1 MKTFKDIREEK
12 FKLVDMDDATAANAQ
27 KLAKKAGLKAVVKK
41 TKTGKDVTVVGPNKK
56 VAKFIMS
63 LPEQVE
69 VDEAL
74 VASDSN
80 ILQAIFNKLEPYFYA
95 GLQKGDEKV
104 IAQLNQVAKLVNT
117 GVTKSGQSR
126 NKTFMYKLKRK

>member
-1 MKTFKDIREEK
+1 MKTFKDIREES

-41 TKTGKDVTVVGPNKK
+41 TKTGSDVMVVGPNKK

-80 ILQAIFNKLEPYFYA
+80 ILRAILNKIDDDVSSLLLKKIAKFAGYAITKKKQAKH
-95 GLQKGDEKV
+95 
-104 IAQLNQVAKLVNT
+104 
-117 GVTKSGQSR
+117 
-126 NKTFMYKLKRK
+126 KTFLYKLRK

>member
-1 MKTFKDIREEK
+1 MKTFKEFREKE
-12 FKLVDMDDATAANAQ
+12 
-27 KLAKKAGLKAVVKK
+27 
-41 TKTGKDVTVVGPNKK
+41 
-56 VAKFIMS
+56 
-63 LPEQVE
+63 EVE
-69 VDEAL
+69 EAL

-117 GVTKSGQSR
+117 GVTKSGQAR